1 MEMRI
6 IAGILLI
13 ISFVCGLYTAVPLL
27 IAEDLIQEA
36 ESVGMPSFLSGIF
49 MTCAI
54 IVMIFAL
61 LALLGGV
68 MAITGKSF
76 GLAILGAVFA
86 MFTLGPIFL
95 GSLLGLV
102 ALILLA
108 LSKDEFG
115 GGVPMPPPGAYGNV
129 PPAMPMGMD
138 PLVQPAQPYGQPPM
152 QQPPADQ
159 TPPMEQPPAYQSPPM
174 DQPPAQP
181 PREQIEEQPREQ
193 APAYQSPPA
202 EVPPKPPEEPQP

>member
-13 ISFVCGLYTAVPLL
+13 ISFVCGLYSAVPIL
-27 IAEDLIQEA
+27 IAEDIAEEA
-36 ESVGMPSFLSGIF
+36 EAMGMPSFVSGIF

-54 IVMIFAL
+54 IMVIFAI

-76 GLAILGAVFA
+76 GFAILGAVFA
-86 MFTLGPIFL
+86 LFTLGPFFL

-115 GGVPMPPPGAYGNV
+115 GGAPMPPPGAYGNV
-129 PPAMPMGMD
+129 PPAMPVGMD
-138 PLVQPAQPYGQPPM
+138 PLQQPAQPYGQPPM
-152 QQPPADQ
+152 EQPPAQ
-159 TPPMEQPPAYQSPPM
+159 PPMEQPPAQPPM
-174 DQPPAQP
+174 EQPPAEPPMEQP
-181 PREQIEEQPREQ
+181 PEQSVEQ
-193 APAYQSPPA
+193 APAYQTPTEEP
-202 EVPPKPPEEPQP
+202 EVPVVKPPEEPQP